1 MSRDEQKGS
10 VQATQESAQKQQ
22 NSKQR
27 NRIKKRTKSNVNIVT
42 NHENESNKQDKNFS
56 PLVKHDRRPNDIR
69 TTLSISNKGDDMY
82 DAKLDNISE
91 KTDEEQ

>member
-27 NRIKKRTKSNVNIVT
+27 NRIKKRIKSNINIVT
-42 NHENESNKQDKNFS
+42 NHENESNKQ
-56 PLVKHDRRPNDIR
+56 
-69 TTLSISNKGDDMY
+69 
-82 DAKLDNISE
+82 E
-91 KTDEEQ
+91 